1 MINNGHIQVR
11 GLKVCYGSHEVIR
24 GINFTVQKGEFVSV
38 IGKSGCGKS
47 SMLHALAGLIEKTG
61 EVEIP
66 TDVGMVFQSYAVFPW
81 LTVKGNIA
89 FGLQDADEKQRDEL
103 VAKYLE
109 MIGLTNDARKY
120 PYELSGGQ
128 SQRVALARALVL
140 NPDVILMDEPFGAL
154 DQFTR
159 EKMQVWLLD
168 IWEKSHKTVIF
179 VTHNIEE
186 AIYLSDRVIVMGQG
200 VILGE
205 FPVSFNRPR
214 EDQIKFTPAFVSLKR
229 QVLELMET
237 N

>member
-1 MINNGHIQVR
+1 MINNGHIQVC

-47 SMLHALAGLIEKTG
+47 SMLHALAGLIERTG
-61 EVEIP
+61 EVDIP
-66 TDVGMVFQSYAVFPW
+66 SDVGMIFQNYAVFPW

-89 FGLQDADEKQRDEL
+89 FGLKGADEKQRGEL
-103 VAKYLE
+103 VARHLE
-109 MIGLTNDARKY
+109 MIGLTNDAHKY
-120 PYELSGGQ
+120 PFELSGGQ

-140 NPDVILMDEPFGAL
+140 DPNVILMDEPFGAL

-168 IWEKSHKTVIF
+168 IWEKNHKTVIF

-200 VILGE
+200 EILGE
-205 FPVSFNRPR
+205 FPVPFERPR
-214 EDQIKFTPAFVSLKR
+214 GEQIKFSAQFMTLKK
-229 QVLELMET
+229 QMLKVLE
-237 N
+237 NC

>member
-1 MINNGHIQVR
+1 
-11 GLKVCYGSHEVIR
+11 
-24 GINFTVQKGEFVSV
+24 
-38 IGKSGCGKS
+38 
-47 SMLHALAGLIEKTG
+47 
-61 EVEIP
+61 
-66 TDVGMVFQSYAVFPW
+66 
-81 LTVKGNIA
+81 
-89 FGLQDADEKQRDEL
+89 LQDADEKQRDEL